1 VFLERS
7 VKYRAVAV
15 VFALIALSP
24 SGTPADQQATRV
36 CLFLP
41 AANTEEV
48 NKFRSIV
55 IVELTREMEK
65 RGFAI
70 IPEQTWRAKL
80 SQEELSSVGLLQ
92 SSAAVQ
98 LAERAEADIALIGS
112 IQIEGR
118 DIILRIRGY
127 DVATGSLMF
136 SGEKRGAKDIGIY
149 NRVSSLPRE
158 LTDALLGW
166 AESQPGTIALPQSE
180 TSVLEGELAA
190 RPPAFLSIVPDTVLA
205 GKAQSLLVTV
215 DNLSRDGSVSLVSPS
230 GSVIPASVDRV
241 SRTTLRIGL
250 PALDQVGEY
259 SLALTNPPDLTTTVG
274 AALRVRYPSPTVTAL
289 EPDRFQSDH
298 APRTLRLRGGDF
310 SPQATVSVNVDGNS
324 VDLPAVSREAGDLI
338 VSLSEIL
345 EPGEYR
351 LAVRNG
357 PNGDPVEAPILTV
370 THPDPTITRLEPDQF
385 QVDRIPPTLSLLGG
399 GFSPQ
404 VTISMMIDGESVDL
418 PLVYREPGSLRV
430 GLPRTLKPGD
440 YALTVRNAPDA
451 NGVDS
456 PLFHVIPLLPL
467 AAAKV
472 PVRDF
477 LVSCGW
483 NYLIPLSR
491 WADIYSPTPQGVEL
505 GVDCYFTPNRV
516 SARRTS
522 VNAGARMSMQYC
534 AYSST
539 ASSGVFV
546 ESVLTMYSLS
556 MAPSLE
562 LALPF
567 LMLRLYSGGGVVY
580 SKVEGESAAGDTQ
593 SAESIDFLAMARFA
607 VDVPLS
613 GFLRVGVAAEYRHF
627 FLTEPMDA
635 FLLETGL
642 AVAFPLY

>member
-7 VKYRAVAV
+7 VKYGAIAV
-15 VFALIALSP
+15 VFALIALSL

-36 CLFLP
+36 CLFLV
-41 AANTEEV
+41 AAKTEEA
-48 NKFRSIV
+48 NEIRSIL
-55 IVELTREMEK
+55 IAELTREMEK
-65 RGFAI
+65 WAFAI

-80 SQEELSSVGLLQ
+80 SQEELSSLGLLQ
-92 SSAAVQ
+92 SPAAVQ
-98 LAERAEADIALIGS
+98 LAERVEADIALIGS

-127 DVATGSLMF
+127 DVPSGSLVF
-136 SGEKRGAKDIGIY
+136 SREKREARNIGIY
-149 NRVSSLPRE
+149 NRISSLSRE
-158 LTDALLGW
+158 LIDALLGW
-166 AESQPGTIALPQSE
+166 AESQPGNIALSQSE
-180 TSVLEGELAA
+180 TSVLEGKLEAG
-190 RPPAFLSIVPDTVLA
+190 PPAFLSVDPDTVLA
-205 GKAQSLLVTV
+205 GKAQSLRVTV
-215 DNLSRDGSVSLVSPS
+215 DNLSRDGSVSLISPS

-241 SRTTLRIGL
+241 SKTTLRIGL
-250 PALDQVGEY
+250 PALDQIGEY
-259 SLALTNPPDLTTTVG
+259 SLVLRDPTGLTTTVE

-324 VDLPAVSREAGDLI
+324 VDLPAISREAGDLV
-338 VSLSEIL
+338 VSLSQIL

-351 LAVRNG
+351 LAVRNE

-370 THPDPTITRLEPDQF
+370 TYPDPIITRLEPDQF
-385 QVDRIPPTLSLLGG
+385 QIDRIPPTLSLFGD

-404 VTISMMIDGESVDL
+404 VTVSMMIDGESVDL
-418 PLVYREPGSLRV
+418 PLVSREPGSLRI
-430 GLPRTLKPGD
+430 GLPRILTPGD
-440 YALTVRNAPDA
+440 YALTVRNTPDA
-451 NGVDS
+451 NGIDS
-456 PLFHVIPLLPL
+456 PLFHVIPLPAL
-467 AAAKV
+467 AAVKV
-472 PVRDF
+472 PVRDL
-477 LVSCGW
+477 LVSGGW

-491 WADIYSPTPQGVEL
+491 WADIYSPSPEGAEL
-505 GVDCYFTPNRV
+505 GVDFYFTPNRV

-522 VNAGARMSMQYC
+522 VNAGARMSVQYS

-539 ASSGVFV
+539 ASSGVFI
-546 ESVLTMYSLS
+546 ESVLMMYSLS

-580 SKVEGESAAGDTQ
+580 SKLEGDGAGGDTQ
-593 SAESIDFLAMARFA
+593 SADSIDFLAMARFA
-607 VDVPLS
+607 VDVPLFS
-613 GFLRVGVAAEYRHF
+613 SLRVEVAAEYRHF

-635 FLLETGL
+635 LSLETGL

>member
-7 VKYRAVAV
+7 VKYGAIAV
-15 VFALIALSP
+15 VFALIALSL

-36 CLFLP
+36 CLFLV
-41 AANTEEV
+41 AAKTEEA
-48 NKFRSIV
+48 NEIRSIL
-55 IVELTREMEK
+55 IAELTREMEK
-65 RGFAI
+65 WAFAI

-80 SQEELSSVGLLQ
+80 SQEELSSLGLLQ
-92 SSAAVQ
+92 SPAAVQ
-98 LAERAEADIALIGS
+98 LAERVEADIALIGS

-127 DVATGSLMF
+127 DVPSGSLVF
-136 SGEKRGAKDIGIY
+136 SREKREARNIGIY
-149 NRVSSLPRE
+149 NRISSLSRE
-158 LTDALLGW
+158 LIDALLGW
-166 AESQPGTIALPQSE
+166 AESQPGNIALSQSE
-180 TSVLEGELAA
+180 TSVLEGKLEAG
-190 RPPAFLSIVPDTVLA
+190 PPAFLSVDPDTVLA
-205 GKAQSLLVTV
+205 GKAQSLRVTV
-215 DNLSRDGSVSLVSPS
+215 DNLSRDGSVSLISPS

-241 SRTTLRIGL
+241 SKTTLRIGL
-250 PALDQVGEY
+250 PALDQIGEY
-259 SLALTNPPDLTTTVG
+259 SLVLRDPTGLTTTVE

-324 VDLPAVSREAGDLI
+324 VDLPAISREAGDLV
-338 VSLSEIL
+338 VSLSQIL

-351 LAVRNG
+351 LAVRNE

-370 THPDPTITRLEPDQF
+370 TYPDPIITWLEPDQF
-385 QVDRIPPTLSLLGG
+385 QIDRIPPTLSLFGD

-404 VTISMMIDGESVDL
+404 VTVSMMIDGESVDL
-418 PLVYREPGSLRV
+418 PLVSREPGSLRI
-430 GLPRTLKPGD
+430 GLPRILTPGD
-440 YALTVRNAPDA
+440 YALTVRNTPDA
-451 NGVDS
+451 NGIDS
-456 PLFHVIPLLPL
+456 PLFHVIPLPAL
-467 AAAKV
+467 AAVKV
-472 PVRDF
+472 PVRDL
-477 LVSCGW
+477 LVSGGW

-491 WADIYSPTPQGVEL
+491 WADIYSPSPEGAEL
-505 GVDCYFTPNRV
+505 GVDFYFTPNRV

-522 VNAGARMSMQYC
+522 VNAGARMSVQYS

-539 ASSGVFV
+539 ASSGVFI
-546 ESVLTMYSLS
+546 ESVLMMYSLS

-580 SKVEGESAAGDTQ
+580 SKLEGDGAGGDTQ
-593 SAESIDFLAMARFA
+593 SADSIDFLAMARFA
-607 VDVPLS
+607 VDVPLFS
-613 GFLRVGVAAEYRHF
+613 SLRVEVAAEYRHF

-635 FLLETGL
+635 LSLETGL